1 MSRRTPAHVAIRRVI
16 CTALVA
22 LTAIACS
29 DITTLKQ
36 ENPGQILATDAYVP
50 ENAQLLVNGA
60 ISDFECAFNRYVGG
74 SALFVDELG
83 TSVAATSNYEYDRRA
98 VPSDGPYGTGGCT
111 SVQQPGIYTP
121 LSVARA
127 SADTILARLETWT
140 DAEVPNRGKLI
151 AQSAAYAGYSL
162 VLLGE
167 GMCSAAINLGPE
179 LTPEALF
186 QEAEARFDKAI
197 AAATAAGD
205 ATLLEFALL
214 GRARTR
220 LDRGD
225 APGAGADAAL
235 IPDGFSV
242 TTTPDAADSRRQNVL
257 YLMTWRNGTATV
269 EPSFRDVTWDGAP
282 DPRVAVINTGEQG
295 ANGQTIVWAPEKA
308 ALATSPMAIARWAE
322 AQLILAEAELAASD
336 PDGAVD
342 IINELHSRAGIAAY
356 DDSAATPDDVRAQ
369 IIEERRRELFLE
381 GHRLGDIRRYDLPLS
396 PAAAVPYAF
405 GGIYGDQRCFP
416 LPDVER
422 VNNPNL

>member
-1 MSRRTPAHVAIRRVI
+1 MSRQTTSHVATRRAI
-16 CTALVA
+16 CMGLVA
-22 LTAIACS
+22 LATIACS
-29 DITTLKQ
+29 DITTLEQ

-50 ENAQLLVNGA
+50 QNAQLLVNGA

-83 TSVAATSNYEYDRRA
+83 TSVAATTNYEYDRRA

-127 SADTILARLETWT
+127 SADTILARLEAWT

-179 LTPEALF
+179 LTPEQLF

-205 ATLLEFALL
+205 ATLLDFALL
-214 GRARTR
+214 GRARAR

-225 APGAGADAAL
+225 EAGAGVDAAL
-235 IPDGFSV
+235 ITDGFV
-242 TTTPDAADSRRQNVL
+242 MNTTSDAADVRRQNVP

-269 EPSFRDVTWDGAP
+269 ESAFRDVTWAGVP
-282 DPRVAVINTGEQG
+282 DPRVAVVNTGVQG
-295 ANGQTIVWAPEKA
+295 ANGQTIVWAPQKA
-308 ALATSPMAIARWAE
+308 ALATSPIAIARWAE
-322 AQLILAEAELAASD
+322 ARLILAEAKLAAND
-336 PDGAVD
+336 PDGAVA
-342 IINELHSRAGIAAY
+342 IINELHGRAGIPAY
-356 DDSAATPDDVRAQ
+356 DGSAAAPDDVHAQ
-369 IIEERRRELFLE
+369 IIEERRREFFLE
-381 GHRLGDIRRYDLPLS
+381 GHRLGDIRRYDLPLL
-396 PAAAVPYAF
+396 PATGVPYAF
-405 GGIYGDQRCFP
+405 GGVYGNQRCFP

-422 VNNPNL
+422 INNPNL